1 MTHAEIDDC
10 EAKLRN
16 LMSQRQGDVG
26 YQNGVEEGLREL
38 ALKVGASMR
47 VLRDHLGRVT
57 DTQATIPELAHN
69 IHQAL
74 QTWSMIDACRT
85 AAKSH
90 RTAVAAAIIAVFA
103 AFAAVAAA
111 IANWLSALKG

>member
-1 MTHAEIDDC
+1 
-10 EAKLRN
+10 
-16 LMSQRQGDVG
+16 
-26 YQNGVEEGLREL
+26 
-38 ALKVGASMR
+38 
-47 VLRDHLGRVT
+47 LGRTT

-90 RTAVAAAIIAVFA
+90 RTAVAAAIIAVCA
-103 AFAAVAAA
+103 ALAAVSAA
-111 IANWLSALKG
+111 IANWVLAVKG